1 MNQRLD
7 LRQAEHDV
15 HSLVGEMD
23 RAIDA
28 RKNIERPRKRL
39 MDLQRVLQKHLGN
52 WEGNHS
58 ILANDI
64 ARGTEASAHIR
75 KGRDG
80 AQRDIQTIRNL
91 LEIVAAALARARRSE
106 NSVAGGDS
114 TSQAKTIE
122 LRGIRGGDLGPAA
135 VTFETVPL
143 LDMYR
148 YGAMTSQIVL
158 NYPAPQLGGGG
169 IVAGAATLHEKIISG
184 LGLRVD
190 DGVWSFQIEMP
201 DFSRLL
207 FRGGSVQS
215 NGMYGVDD
223 R

>member
-1 MNQRLD
+1 
-7 LRQAEHDV
+7 
-15 HSLVGEMD
+15 
-23 RAIDA
+23 
-28 RKNIERPRKRL
+28 

-64 ARGTEASAHIR
+64 ARGTEASAQIR

-91 LEIVAAALARARRSE
+91 LDVVAAALARTRHAAT
-106 NSVAGGDS
+106 NVAGGDS
-114 TSQAKTIE
+114 APQGGPVE
-122 LRGIRGGDLGPAA
+122 LRGIRGGDLGLTG

-148 YGAMTSQIVL
+148 YGVMTSQIVL

-169 IVAGAATLHEKIISG
+169 VGAGAATLHEKIISG
-184 LGLRVD
+184 LGLCVD
-190 DGVWSFQIEMP
+190 NGAWSFQIEMP
-201 DFSRLL
+201 DFSRAL

-215 NGMYGVDD
+215 SGMYGADD